1 MLNRGDD
8 NHLAIF
14 AVDPGDGRLTLLKR
28 RSVEGESPRDFTIAP
43 GGRFLLVANQASNSI
58 ELFAR
63 DPLTGLVTD
72 KLQSVPLDSPAFLQL
87 LPRGRSRAGLELR
100 RPSPKERRGGFSI
113 RGISPSSVI

>member
-1 MLNRGDD
+1 M
-8 NHLAIF
+8 
-14 AVDPGDGRLTLLKR
+14 
-28 RSVEGESPRDFTIAP
+28 EGESPRDFTIAP

-87 LPRGRSRAGLELR
+87 LPRGR
-100 RPSPKERRGGFSI
+100 
-113 RGISPSSVI
+113 